1 MVPNTQ
7 EFRIA
12 VVAGDGIGHE
22 IMAACTQILQAL
34 ERKHGVR
41 FNFSD
46 IEAGAELY
54 ARTGTDITDADF
66 AALGD
71 ADAILFGA
79 IGHPEIRWPDGTEIA
94 PHLRMRTEYG
104 LIAGL
109 RPVKAFPGLPIP
121 LSDPRAQEIDIVIIR
136 ESTEGLFASLGK
148 GTVENDRIAKETL
161 VITRDV
167 CEPLFE
173 EAFRLA
179 RQRKAK
185 GGPGRV
191 TCVDKSNVFTAM
203 AFFRKIFDERAAL
216 NTDITAD
223 YSYVDAAA
231 LDLVRKPWE
240 FDVMVMENM
249 FGDILSDLGAGIVG
263 GMGFTPCAEL
273 GPNHGLFQ
281 PAHGTAPDIASQDKA
296 NPTAM
301 LFSAKMMLDWLGERH
316 DVPELRAGGS
326 IFRDAVGAAF
336 ADGALH
342 PTELGGGD
350 GLTEIT
356 ARVRAEVQ
364 TALAAR

>member
-1 MVPNTQ
+1 MVSNTQ

-12 VVAGDGIGHE
+12 IVPGDGIGHE
-22 IMAACTQILQAL
+22 IMDACVSVLRAL
-34 ERKHGVR
+34 ERKHGLS
-41 FNFSD
+41 FHCSD
-46 IEAGAELY
+46 VEAGAEYY
-54 ARTGTDITDADF
+54 ARSGTDITDEDF
-66 AALGD
+66 TALGKT
-71 ADAILFGA
+71 DAILFGA
-79 IGHPEIRWPDGTEIA
+79 IGHPDIRWPDGTEIA
-94 PHLRMRTEYG
+94 PHLRMRTEFG

-109 RPVKAFPGLPIP
+109 RPVRAFPGLPIP
-121 LSDPRAQEIDIVIIR
+121 LKDPRAQEIDLVIIR

-148 GTVENDRIAKETL
+148 GTIEDDRIAKETL

-167 CEPLFE
+167 CEPLFD

-179 RQRKAK
+179 RQRKSK

-216 NTDITAD
+216 NADISAD

-263 GMGFTPCAEL
+263 GMGFAPCAEL
-273 GPNHGLFQ
+273 GPDHGLFQ
-281 PAHGTAPDIASQDKA
+281 PAHGTAPDIAGQDKA

-301 LFSAKMMLDWLGERH
+301 FFSAKMMLDWLGERH
-316 DVPELRAGGS
+316 DVQAC
-326 IFRDAVGAAF
+326 RDAADDLAGTIEDLF
-336 ADGALH
+336 ANGDVV
-342 PTELGGGD
+342 PMELGGTD
-350 GLTEIT
+350 GTTSYAKKVLTK
-356 ARVRAEVQ
+356 
-364 TALAAR
+364 LG